1 MAKSKDTLATA
12 RRLLSSEIR
21 KSFEEGIAG
30 RGAGPRPPLAE
41 LLAQDWLADFKKAV
55 LEGIY
60 QQVGIQKGHYH
71 SDSFTVS
78 YASPLAVELNGL
90 VKQRLAQLLEQIS
103 PQIEQAWEKKLPKIH
118 KAVQAAVEAEID
130 KQLEHVVRD
139 FARDQIRARIEEVA
153 AEAAQKWLS
162 EASSVLA
169 EELGTA
175 ETNEP

>member
-1 MAKSKDTLATA
+1 MAKSKNTLATA

-41 LLAQDWLADFKKAV
+41 LLAQEWLADFQRLV
-55 LEGIY
+55 LHGIY
-60 QQVGIQKGHYH
+60 QQVGIQK
-71 SDSFTVS
+71 DSYLNGGFTVS
-78 YASPLAVELNGL
+78 YASPLAVEINGL
-90 VKQRLAQLLEQIS
+90 VKQNLTQLLEQIS

-139 FARDQIRARIEEVA
+139 FAQDQIRLRIEEIA
-153 AEAAQKWLS
+153 AEAAKKWLS
-162 EASSVLA
+162 QASLVLA

-175 ETNEP
+175 ETDES

>member
-1 MAKSKDTLATA
+1 MAKSKNTLATA

-30 RGAGPRPPLAE
+30 RGAGPRPPLSE
-41 LLAQDWLADFKKAV
+41 LLAQEWLADFKRAV
-55 LEGIY
+55 LNGIY
-60 QQVGIQKGHYH
+60 QQVGIRKSDYGY
-71 SDSFTVS
+71 DSFTVS

-90 VKQRLAQLLEQIS
+90 VKQRLTQLLEQIS
-103 PQIEQAWEKKLPKIH
+103 PQIEQAWEKKLPKIN

-139 FARDQIRARIEEVA
+139 FAQEQIRVRIEEIA

-162 EASSVLA
+162 EASPVLA